1 MAVVSFVDYTPVPRF
16 DNVAWTSILIEES
29 AAEDGPWVLIDT
41 QLMNPIDSDPAEPM
55 AREFTTDNA
64 TMDAGWYRVSFA
76 DPDNNI
82 VRTAP
87 AYHGTPIEWIPT
99 LADVGA
105 ITLQRTRDANGVI
118 LGTFT
123 DETQPTDDQVRLLI
137 QKAVDDLRPVIGTDI
152 PEDLIQEAQNVASL
166 KTAMYIELT
175 YFSNEVAQNRSP
187 YPEYKTLYD
196 EKSVK
201 LANAVAAEEAGL
213 SPTDALSTNWPQFAY
228 PPSDKIMV
236 RPF

>member
-29 AAEDGPWVLIDT
+29 TSEDGPWTLIDT
-41 QLMNPIDSDPAEPM
+41 QAMDPIDPDPSEPI

-64 TMDAGWYRVSFA
+64 TMDQGWYRVSFS
-76 DPDNNI
+76 DPDNNV

-87 AYHGTPIEWIPT
+87 AFHGVPIEWIPS
-99 LADVGA
+99 LMDVGA
-105 ITLQRTRDANGVI
+105 VTLQRTRDHNGI
-118 LGTFT
+118 ALGTFT
-123 DETQPTDDQVRLLI
+123 DDTRPTDDEVRILI
-137 QKAVDDLRPVIGTDI
+137 QKAVDDLRPRIGTDI

-175 YFSNEVAQNRSP
+175 YYSNEIAQNRSP
-187 YPEYKTLYD
+187 YPEYKALYD
-196 EKSVK
+196 EKSATLV
-201 LANAVAAEEAGL
+201 NAVAAEEAGL
-213 SPTDALSTNWPQFAY
+213 SPTDALSTNWPQYAY
-228 PPSDKIMV
+228 PPSDRLYV